1 MRTVQARESAG
12 WICAG
17 RSASTLSLG
26 LVEDCRAD
34 CEAALALLP
43 PSLTVQR
50 VKLWQR
56 LAACSPDTADT
67 SLRSMEQELEQSG
80 LQEEVRARLLHT
92 LQNTKVEPPSSGVT
106 APPHLQLECPGDNQ
120 FVSRKLRVAHS
131 EEAGRHVLAAEEISC
146 GEVLVEE
153 RPLASVL
160 HLAKLPSN
168 CSYCLVA
175 VVAGQPCPRCSQVIF
190 CSAAC
195 RSRAL
200 ASFHQYECGHL
211 GLAPPLGPL
220 APALRL
226 VTRQPLAQL
235 LQRRG
240 LETRP
245 RPRHGWDYSHL
256 PPEDAVLAAAYNMQ
270 VRDKGI
276 DYQLQSVSFSR
287 G

>member
-1 MRTVQARESAG
+1 
-12 WICAG
+12 
-17 RSASTLSLG
+17 
-26 LVEDCRAD
+26 
-34 CEAALALLP
+34 
-43 PSLTVQR
+43 
-50 VKLWQR
+50 
-56 LAACSPDTADT
+56 
-67 SLRSMEQELEQSG
+67 MEQELEQSG

-92 LQNTKVEPPSSGVT
+92 VQNTKVEPPSSGVT
-106 APPHLQLECPGDNQ
+106 APPHLQLECPGDYQ

-211 GLAPPLGPL
+211 GLAPP
-220 APALRL
+220 
-226 VTRQPLAQL
+226 RQPLAPL

-240 LETRP
+240 HVTRP

-276 DYQLQSVSFSR
+276 DYQLQSVSFS